1 MDRSATNPAEARRIA
16 RMCEGTS
23 LPIAYVIVLSVAYLF
38 FGPWV
43 TAAIVGAIFLSYL
56 CTPDGRDH
64 VCFILF
70 YGRRPRPAASG
81 GGGGGG
87 MDEAAIA
94 ALPPAFAFKRDVL
107 AGEGWAQC
115 AICLGLVREG
125 ETVRRLPACGHLF
138 HSSCVDEWLRAHAT
152 CPLCRAAV
160 RAAARPPV

>member
-1 MDRSATNPAEARRIA
+1 
-16 RMCEGTS
+16 
-23 LPIAYVIVLSVAYLF
+23 
-38 FGPWV
+38 
-43 TAAIVGAIFLSYL
+43 
-56 CTPDGRDH
+56 
-64 VCFILF
+64 
-70 YGRRPRPAASG
+70 
-81 GGGGGG
+81 
-87 MDEAAIA
+87 MDEADIA

-115 AICLGLVREG
+115 AIFLGLVREG